1 MVGSEEVAVLDYV
14 RNALISIWSNKVRS
28 VLTVLGVVIGVTSVT
43 TLVSLGEGLKKDV
56 SASIRGFGTN
66 VITVISGKINTSS
79 PNQANTNPAN
89 FIAGDILTL
98 GDVKSIE
105 AISDV
110 QTVTPVSLVSGSIK
124 YEDKLAVPTLF
135 GAYPNLLEAIEI
147 LPLDSGRM
155 FRTQNEGNVII
166 LGPNAKT
173 DLFGDTD
180 PIGQTVTIG
189 KDDFEVI
196 GTLGKSKTVGLFGS
210 EFDAISIIPFDS
222 ATRLNKDQVKIMR
235 IVIKAAES
243 ADVEAVRD
251 QVASRL
257 RLNHD
262 NEEDFTVLTQ
272 EDLLSLFSQFLNLA
286 TTMVS
291 AIAAISLIVGGIG
304 IMNIM
309 LVTVTERTKEI
320 GLRKAVGATKF
331 AILIQFLTEAII
343 ITFVGALIGLA
354 ITFIASAIIR
364 AKTELQPVTSWEVI
378 GIAVGISVIVGIIF
392 GLWPAVR
399 AANKD
404 PIEALAYE

>member
-43 TLVSLGEGLKKDV
+43 TLVSLGEGLKTDV

-66 VITVISGKINTSS
+66 VITVISGKINTES

-98 GDVKSIE
+98 DDVKSIE
-105 AISDV
+105 AIPDV

-124 YEDKLAVPTLF
+124 YDDKLAIPTLF
-135 GAYPNLLEAIEI
+135 GAYPNFLAAIEI

-155 FRTQNEGNVII
+155 FRAQNEGNVIV
-166 LGPNAKT
+166 LGSNAKT
-173 DLFGDTD
+173 NLFGDTD

-210 EFDAISIIPFDS
+210 EFDVISIIPFDS
-222 ATRLNKDQVKIMR
+222 ATKLHKDQVKIMR

-251 QVASRL
+251 QVANRL
-257 RLNHD
+257 RSNHD

-392 GLWPAVR
+392 GLWPAIR